1 MSLLLRPIFTG
12 ETIIAKPLDS
22 KFSVDKKQEVLTWR
36 NTLIRQAKSCIDNNV
51 NPAKVN
57 VMNWAKDNFTQ
68 PLSIKEFLRE
78 LKVSKD
84 NYYRVLSISNDED
97 LELYFKREPN
107 SLLFNN
113 YLMFVWKFGR
123 KI

>member
-1 MSLLLRPIFTG
+1 MLEIQQELMSLLLRPIFTG

-57 VMNWAKDNFTQ
+57 VMN
-68 PLSIKEFLRE
+68 
-78 LKVSKD
+78 
-84 NYYRVLSISNDED
+84 
-97 LELYFKREPN
+97 
-107 SLLFNN
+107 
-113 YLMFVWKFGR
+113 
-123 KI
+123 